1 ASLSASRFS
10 TENAVQALGV
20 ASGHYPIDRV
30 VRCAVRRNLEEVF
43 DDLALSMSLL
53 PQRLDIDSA
62 CSDEDLPGAGLEPAW
77 GCPRGI
83 FLPTTAFAA
92 ARAHRPARIWG
103 LDFTF
108 ALPPSTGRSAVRG
121 GLGRGRQVS
130 TLSRRPR
137 QSETCRARASGR
149 RPVGLARCC
158 SHRDVLLVHRL

>member
-1 ASLSASRFS
+1 
-10 TENAVQALGV
+10 
-20 ASGHYPIDRV
+20 V

-43 DDLALSMSLL
+43 DDLALSTGLL
-53 PQRLDIDSA
+53 PQRLDTGSLLLDGPGVFVHALGGTQVRRCA

-137 QSETCRARASGR
+137 QSEPCKARASGR